1 MPLPNSTSFLLSFIF
16 CVSSKSFSSS
26 LAVDATAA
34 LIRMCTAS
42 DGLVRGCVCLSVC
55 GFCCNQTR
63 VAFRMA
69 GRKRLNLTWQAIS
82 LLLASPSQDLLL
94 WENSSDLQEQQHQDC
109 SVQICTVLPLPVS
122 HISHSSTSN
131 HAQAGDK
138 PVQMSSQPHVEYVCV
153 GQTEPGQIGRKKK
166 KLKERTESGSNLMRT
181 TFEMDEEV
189 WPTSQKPVWGEWT
202 VWLANETVMWKKAG
216 GLTEV
221 CQLHNEAP
229 PCLSGLWGRLYSV
242 CVWE

>member
-42 DGLVRGCVCLSVC
+42 DGLVRGCVC

-166 KLKERTESGSNLMRT
+166 KTEGEDRIWVKFDENHIWNGRGSVTDQSETSMRGV
-181 TFEMDEEV
+181 DSVASQWDGGVEE
-189 WPTSQKPVWGEWT
+189 
-202 VWLANETVMWKKAG
+202 G
-216 GLTEV
+216 GW
-221 CQLHNEAP
+221 AY
-229 PCLSGLWGRLYSV
+229 GSV
-242 CVWE
+242 SVT